1 MDSHFSSSSL
11 SRTQTKTKPTDPKTT
26 TMAPLMKKIAKNIDN
41 AVDDFCKQL
50 ATRFGLDATEISS
63 LWKESQSAPGA
74 KKNKGATKKSGYVM
88 FGLEVRPLIG
98 AEHPDWDF
106 VAKSKE
112 IGRRWTALSVE
123 EKNRYKEM
131 GIATATAPLV
141 TAPAAVGNDDEDEDD
156 EDDATQL
163 NDVEEEPPV
172 VPAPIKK
179 TKPATSTVAPA
190 PAPAA
195 APAPAPIIQDEYTAM
210 SLKDLKNICKTRALK
225 VSGKREELLDRIRN
239 APMVVST
246 TATAPVVAAVAA
258 PAPAPAPAN
267 DEEEEERFSDV
278 GEGTPGSVGILPEG
292 LEDEEDE
299 TDLGEMEEDDVAPEP
314 IAPKKKHNQQH
325 QQLNSANA
333 FPAVASATAP
343 ITVANTKKP
352 SGWNKLSTEDLRTQ
366 CDDWDIDFDEETP
379 REELIRALNNF
390 IH

>member
-11 SRTQTKTKPTDPKTT
+11 SRTKTKTKTKPTDPKTT

-141 TAPAAVGNDDEDEDD
+141 TAPVAVANGDEEDEDD

-179 TKPATSTVAPA
+179 TKPATFTAAPA

-195 APAPAPIIQDEYTAM
+195 APAPIIQDEYTAM

-239 APMVVST
+239 APIVVAT

-278 GEGTPGSVGILPEG
+278 GDGTPGSVGILPEG

-314 IAPKKKHNQQH
+314 IAPKKKHNQQ
-325 QQLNSANA
+325 LNSANA
-333 FPAVASATAP
+333 FPAVTSATAP